1 MGRSRGG
8 VGQAWPASGE
18 STAAYDRLVNAA
30 VILQAG
36 ATQSAPALVLRPWCV
51 EDVEPLVEV
60 CPDPA
65 LRPWTSSSV
74 ENDADG
80 ARWVQAQLQGWAAGD
95 RFGFAV
101 LEAQPES
108 AHGQLVGSVVLK
120 DVTTGEPSAE
130 VGYWTAAHAR
140 GRGVAPGLWRFSP
153 VGPSTP
159 SGPMVWNVSNSF
171 IRWTTSH
178 RAGLRRRAGTS
189 STESC
194 LQRRPRTQS
203 MAICTYGARMPH
215 TCHAPDKRRT
225 FRLQVRDLTQNSWPG
240 GTP

>member
-1 MGRSRGG
+1 M
-8 VGQAWPASGE
+8 
-18 STAAYDRLVNAA
+18 NAA

-60 CPDPA
+60 CRDPA
-65 LRPWTSSSV
+65 LSPWTSSSV

-140 GRGVAPGLWRFSP
+140 GRGVAPRALEVLTRWAFDTFGADGLERLELLHQMDNLASCRVAQKSRYEFDRVLPAAPPSYP
-153 VGPSTP
+153 VDGHLHIRRTDASHPPRPGQTP
-159 SGPMVWNVSNSF
+159 DVP
-171 IRWTTSH
+171 
-178 RAGLRRRAGTS
+178 AAGT
-189 STESC
+189 
-194 LQRRPRTQS
+194 
-203 MAICTYGARMPH
+203 
-215 TCHAPDKRRT
+215 
-225 FRLQVRDLTQNSWPG
+225 
-240 GTP
+240 